1 MQLLAGRYKGAR
13 IKTSTKMPYRPT
25 LSRIRKSLFDI
36 LFPFN
41 YQNVL
46 DLFSGTG
53 ILGFEAA
60 SRGANTITFVEKAD
74 IDCHNSQ
81 REFSSRSDSLH
92 VCSATPRWQDRK
104 SIQLLESNANQFPD
118 IDFVFNQQ
126 DVYTFL
132 NNPKSYDLIFADPP
146 YTSSNNHELV
156 ETVLKILN
164 KNGKFILET
173 NKRSQPMMNAIVKN
187 YGNTI
192 ISIWT
197 KE

>member
-60 SRGANTITFVEKAD
+60 SRGANTITFVEK
-74 IDCHNSQ
+74 
-81 REFSSRSDSLH
+81 
-92 VCSATPRWQDRK
+92 DRK

-146 YTSSNNHELV
+146 YTSSNIHELV

-164 KNGKFILET
+164 KNGKFVLET

>member
-1 MQLLAGRYKGAR
+1 M
-13 IKTSTKMPYRPT
+13 SYRPT

-53 ILGFEAA
+53 ILGFEAS
-60 SRGANTITFVEKAD
+60 SRGANTITFVEK
-74 IDCHNSQ
+74 
-81 REFSSRSDSLH
+81 
-92 VCSATPRWQDRK
+92 DRK
-104 SIQLLESNANQFPD
+104 SIQLLKSNANQFPD

-132 NNPKSYDLIFADPP
+132 NDSQSYDLIFADPP
-146 YTSSNNHELV
+146 YNASNNHELV

-173 NKRSQPMMNAIVKN
+173 NKPIQSMMNAIVKN

>member
-1 MQLLAGRYKGAR
+1 MQLLAGRYKGTR
-13 IKTSTKMPYRPT
+13 IKTSTNMPYRPT

-60 SRGANTITFVEKAD
+60 SRGANKITFVE
-74 IDCHNSQ
+74 
-81 REFSSRSDSLH
+81 R
-92 VCSATPRWQDRK
+92 DRK

-118 IDFVFNQQ
+118 IEFVFNQQ
-126 DVYTFL
+126 NVYTFL

-146 YTSSNNHELV
+146 YTSNNIHKLV

-164 KNGKFILET
+164 KKGKFVLET

-187 YGNTI
+187 YGNTVL
-192 ISIWT
+192 SIWT

>member
-60 SRGANTITFVEKAD
+60 SRGANKITFVE
-74 IDCHNSQ
+74 
-81 REFSSRSDSLH
+81 R
-92 VCSATPRWQDRK
+92 DRK

-126 DVYTFL
+126 NVYTFL

-146 YTSSNNHELV
+146 YTSSNIHELV